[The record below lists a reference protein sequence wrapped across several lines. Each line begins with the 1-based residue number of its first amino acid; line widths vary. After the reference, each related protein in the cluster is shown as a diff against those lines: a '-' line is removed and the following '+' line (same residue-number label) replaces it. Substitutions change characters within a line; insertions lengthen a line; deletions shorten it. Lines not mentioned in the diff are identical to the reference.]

1 MIPQETV
8 NRILDAAQIVDVVG
22 DFVTLKKRGANHIA
36 CCPFH
41 NEKTPSFSVSASKGI
56 YKCFGCG
63 KSGTA
68 VGFVMEHENMS
79 YTEALKYLA
88 KKYNIEVVEKE
99 ESAEEIAQKQRH
111 ESLLLVSEYAGK
123 FFRDSMQTPEGQAI
137 AYQYFRSRG
146 LEDET
151 IRKYGLGWSPVSRR
165 ALAESARAAGYKE
178 EFLVETGLCMKYD
191 DGRLVDRF
199 YDRVMFPIHSVNGRV
214 IAFGGRTLRTDKS
227 VAKYVN
233 SPETEIYVKSRSL
246 YGIFFAKNE
255 MARQDKC
262 ILVEGYLDVL
272 SMHQLGITNVVA
284 SSGTSLTVEQIRMI
298 RRFTSNVTIIY
309 DGDGA
314 GIKAALRGIG
324 LVLKEGLNVKVVL
337 LPDGQDPDD
346 FAKKHT
352 LDEVQDYIFQ
362 NEQDFIGFKTD
373 LLLGEAGGD
382 PLKKANLINDV
393 ADTIALI
400 PDAVKRAVYVQ
411 ACASKFDID
420 EQILV
425 ERVSRSRTDM
435 LLADQKQAEREAER
449 ARRNVALAGS
459 RQRDGQGFSQGS
471 GQVSGLGWRG
481 QSSGQG
487 QQTAAPMPELPEDG
501 YMPPMTVDYMPE
513 DYVPEDYIPGEDE
526 GYGSVPPVQDVP
538 VVAQGGILINDPHL
552 EPCERDLL
560 KFILEEGCTPL
571 EFDRDSKFFVD
582 GEVLSVAEFIDGILA
597 EDEVEFANGAY
608 RKVYEAYFTMYDEG
622 LSQQQIQQRL
632 LNSMDQEV
640 AAVAREMLIEKYQIT
655 VKNYEQ
661 SLTATATRLVQFV
674 PKTLMTYQ
682 CRLMEQRLRKLTTE
696 LATATDEAAQ
706 LDILTQISE
715 YNKARTRLNNELGRV

>member
-68 VGFVMEHENMS
+68 VGFVMEHENMT
-79 YTEALKYLA
+79 YVEALKYLA
-88 KKYNIEVVEKE
+88 KKYHIEVVEKE
-99 ESAEEIAQKQRH
+99 ESAEEIAQRQRH
-111 ESLLLVSEYAGK
+111 ESLLLVSEFAGK
-123 FFRDSMQTPEGQAI
+123 FFQDSLGTQEGQAI

-151 IRKYGLGWSPVSRR
+151 IRKYGLGWAPLTRK
-165 ALAESARAAGYKE
+165 ALSDKAREAGYKE
-178 EFLVETGLCMKYD
+178 EFLIETGLSIKYD

-199 YDRVMFPIHSVNGRV
+199 YDRVMFPIHSVSGRV
-214 IAFGGRTLRTDKS
+214 IAFGGRTLKTDKS

-233 SPETEIYVKSRSL
+233 SPETEIYVKSKSL
-246 YGIFFAKNE
+246 YGIYFAKN
-255 MARQDKC
+255 AISKHDRC

-284 SSGTSLTVEQIRMI
+284 SSGTSLTVDQIRLI
-298 RRFTSNVTIIY
+298 RKFTSNVTIIY

-324 LVLKEGLNVKVVL
+324 LVLKEGMNVKVVL

-346 FAKKHT
+346 FARRHT
-352 LDEVQDYIFQ
+352 LEEVEDYISR

-373 LLLGEAGGD
+373 LLLDEAGND
-382 PLKKANLINDV
+382 PIKRAGLINDI

-400 PDAVKRAVYVQ
+400 PDAVVRAVYVKTS
-411 ACASKFDID
+411 AAKFDID
-420 EQILV
+420 EQILA

-435 LLADQKQAEREAER
+435 ILADRKQLERQREAAERG
-449 ARRNVALAGS
+449 RNAAGP
-459 RQRDGQGFSQGS
+459 
-471 GQVSGLGWRG
+471 VS
-481 QSSGQG
+481 
-487 QQTAAPMPELPEDG
+487 D
-501 YMPPMTVDYMPE
+501 
-513 DYVPEDYIPGEDE
+513 
-526 GYGSVPPVQDVP
+526 GSVPPTSDMDYMPAEDYGAVEDVWP
-538 VVAQGGILINDPHL
+538 GPDVMVPAEGMRL
-552 EPCERDLL
+552 EEPYLAPCERDLL
-560 KFILEEGCTPL
+560 KFILEEGCTAL
-571 EFDRDSKFFVD
+571 EFDRDSKFYVE
-582 GEVLSVAEFIDGILA
+582 GESFNVAEFIDGILA
-597 EDEVEFANGAY
+597 DDDASFVNTAY
-608 RKVYEAYFTMYDEG
+608 RIVYDEYFRMYDEG
-622 LSQQQIQQRL
+622 LSQQQIQTRL
-632 LNSMDQEV
+632 LNSMDAKISDV
-640 AAVAREMLIEKYQIT
+640 AKELLIDKYQIT

-661 SLTATATRLVQFV
+661 SLTAVSTRLVQYI

-682 CRLMEQRLRKLTTE
+682 CKKVELILKELTAE
-696 LATATDEAAQ
+696 LASATDPERQ
-706 LDILTQISE
+706 VEIMEKMGE
-715 YNKARTRLNNELGRV
+715 YNRARTRLNNELGRV

>member
-68 VGFVMEHENMS
+68 VGFVMEHENMT
-79 YTEALKYLA
+79 YTEALRYLA

-99 ESAEEIAQKQRH
+99 ETAEEIAKRQRS
-111 ESLLLVSEYAGK
+111 ESLYLVSEYAGK
-123 FFRDSMQTPEGQAI
+123 FFQESLKTPEGQAI

-151 IRKYGLGWSPVSRR
+151 IAKYGLGWSPVNRK
-165 ALAESARAAGYKE
+165 ALSDAARAAGYKE
-178 EFLVETGLCMKYD
+178 EFLVETGVSIKYD

-199 YDRVMFPIHSVNGRV
+199 YDRVIFPIHSVSGRI
-214 IAFGGRTLRTDKS
+214 IAFGGRTLKTDKS

-246 YGIFFAKNE
+246 YGIYFAKNE
-255 MARQDKC
+255 ISRQDRC

-272 SMHQLGITNVVA
+272 SMHQLGIKNVVA
-284 SSGTSLTVEQIRMI
+284 SSGTSLTVEQIRLI
-298 RRFTSNVTIIY
+298 RKFTNNITIIY

-324 LVLKEGLNVKVVL
+324 LVLKEGLNVKIVL
-337 LPDGQDPDD
+337 LPDGMDPDD
-346 FAKKHT
+346 FARRHT
-352 LDEVQDYIFQ
+352 LEDVRDYIAQ

-400 PDAVKRAVYVQ
+400 PDAVIRAVYVQ
-411 ACASKFDID
+411 TCANKFEID
-420 EQILV
+420 EQILID
-425 ERVSRSRTDM
+425 RVGKSRDEM
-435 LLADQKQAEREAER
+435 LIADRKQAEREAAR
-449 ARRNVALAGS
+449 AA
-459 RQRDGQGFSQGS
+459 QKTDI
-471 GQVSGLGWRG
+471 
-481 QSSGQG
+481 
-487 QQTAAPMPELPEDG
+487 
-501 YMPPMTVDYMPE
+501 PPMPE
-513 DYVPEDYIPGEDE
+513 DYGPMMDEYGQVMDDYMPLSDGIPVYDVPIQME
-526 GYGSVPPVQDVP
+526 PVQP
-538 VVAQGGILINDPHL
+538 EPLQQNGIVINDPFL

-560 KFILEEGCTPL
+560 KFVLEHGCTPL
-571 EFDRDSKFFVD
+571 AFDRDSKYYVP
-582 GEVLSVAEFIDGILA
+582 GEQLNVAEFIDGILA
-597 EDEVEFANGAY
+597 EDEEGFTNIAY
-608 RKVYEAYFTMYDEG
+608 HKVYEEYFALYDEG
-622 LSQQQIQQRL
+622 LEQEQIQTRL
-632 LNSMDQEV
+632 LNSMDPQV
-640 AAVAREMLIEKYQIT
+640 AAVAKELLIEKYQIT
-655 VKNYEQ
+655 VENYEK
-661 SLTATATRLVQFV
+661 SMTATATRLIQFV

-682 CRLMEQRLRKLTTE
+682 CRKVEKILKQLTSQLASISDDAEMME
-696 LATATDEAAQ
+696 
-706 LDILTQISE
+706 ILTKISD
-715 YNKARTRLNNELGRV
+715 YNKARTRLNNELGRVN

>member
-8 NRILDAAQIVDVVG
+8 NRILDTAQIVEVVG

-68 VGFVMEHENMS
+68 VGFVMEHENMT

-99 ESAEEIAQKQRH
+99 ESAEDIAKRQRS
-111 ESLLLVSEYAGK
+111 ESLYLASEFAGK
-123 FFRDSMQTPEGQAI
+123 FFQDSLQTPDGQVI
-137 AYQYFRSRG
+137 AYQYFKSRG

-151 IRKYGLGWSPVSRR
+151 IRKYGLGWAPVDRKSLSE
-165 ALAESARAAGYKE
+165 AARAAGYKE
-178 EFLVETGLCMKYD
+178 EFLIETGVSVKYD
-191 DGRLVDRF
+191 NGRLVDRF
-199 YDRVMFPIHSVNGRV
+199 YDRVMFPIHSVSGRV

-246 YGIFFAKNE
+246 YGIYFAKNE
-255 MARQDKC
+255 ISRQDKC

-284 SSGTSLTVEQIRMI
+284 SSGTSLTVEQIRLI
-298 RRFTSNVTIIY
+298 RKFTNNVTIIY

-324 LVLKEGLNVKVVL
+324 LVLKEGLNVKIVL
-337 LPDGQDPDD
+337 LPDGMDPDD
-346 FAKKHT
+346 FARKHS
-352 LDEVQDYIFQ
+352 LEQVQDYIAL

-400 PDAVKRAVYVQ
+400 PDAVIRAVYVKT
-411 ACASKFDID
+411 CADKFEID
-420 EQILV
+420 EQILID
-425 ERVSRSRTDM
+425 RVNRSRDEM
-435 LLADQKQAEREAER
+435 LIADRKQEEREA
-449 ARRNVALAGS
+449 ARIGQTSGYS
-459 RQRDGQGFSQGS
+459 RRPAAPAQRPAAPAQRPFAPAPDQHPSDSDGP
-471 GQVSGLGWRG
+471 
-481 QSSGQG
+481 
-487 QQTAAPMPELPEDG
+487 PMPEDYGMGYMPEPDYMPGYDDG
-501 YMPPMTVDYMPE
+501 YMPPMPDAPLPDMP
-513 DYVPEDYIPGEDE
+513 VE
-526 GYGSVPPVQDVP
+526 GIPVQEIVKDGVR
-538 VVAQGGILINDPHL
+538 IDDPYL

-560 KFILEEGCTPL
+560 KFILEDGCTPL
-571 EFDRDSKFFVD
+571 EFDRDSKFYMG
-582 GEVLSVAEFIDGILA
+582 GEVLNVAEFIDGILA
-597 EDEVEFANGAY
+597 EDECEFANSSY
-608 RKVYEAYFTMYDEG
+608 RKVYEEYFVLYEEG
-622 LSQQQIQQRL
+622 LEQQLIQKRL
-632 LNSMDQEV
+632 LNSMDPEV
-640 AAVAREMLIEKYQIT
+640 AAVARDLLIEKHQIT

-661 SLTATATRLVQFV
+661 SLTANTTRLVQFV

-682 CRLMEQRLRKLTTE
+682 CRRVEQILKKLTAE
-696 LATATDEAAQ
+696 LAATQDETAQFELLAK
-706 LDILTQISE
+706 ISD
-715 YNKARTRLNNELGRV
+715 YNKARLRLNNELGRV